1 MNARRISVIAGGVL
15 LVVLVVLLGQSLQR
29 QTALETRLRAEAAER
44 APLEEGVRAAN
55 RRMLGLTEER
65 NGDRALIAQLWSL
78 VHAGASR
85 PDGKRVGSPAGT
97 RDLAALKKLAQ
108 ANGGDLKQVV
118 RQVLTPEGLN
128 ASLQRHADEPGFW
141 AAAASLCESPAQ
153 AMQYLETAASR
164 FPESA
169 IAQAALIE
177 AKRDLK
183 QADPATQ
190 TAIENLRRADPTSS
204 LADHYDAYF
213 RFQEGDTAGALQ
225 ALAAASEKDRFA
237 DQRMELMMDRY
248 QCLLEN
254 GCSDGGALA
263 LSAFSLGFEH
273 LPMVREVA
281 QKALEQAQAAF
292 AAGEQER
299 ALRTADYVARIGR
312 NLSASGRFIVYD
324 RVGIELQEAAFMAER
339 RFYDAAGNTFQLSEI
354 DFQLGALQRRSAQI
368 RDMGGAFGGI
378 LGNMTDE
385 GIVRYIESTIMHGE
399 FSTLQS
405 LTTKP

>member
-1 MNARRISVIAGGVL
+1 VVL
-15 LVVLVVLLGQSLQR
+15 LAVLLGQSWR
-29 QTALETRLRAEAAER
+29 HRATLETRLRAEAAER
-44 APLEEGVRAAN
+44 ERLEEEVRAVNN
-55 RRMLGLTEER
+55 RVVVLTEER
-65 NGDRALIAQLWSL
+65 NGDRALIAQLWGL
-78 VHAGASR
+78 VHAGVSR
-85 PDGKRVGSPAGT
+85 PDGKSTEGHAAT
-97 RDLAALKKLAQ
+97 HDLAALKKLAQ
-108 ANGGDLKQVV
+108 ANGGDLRKVV
-118 RQVLTPEGLN
+118 RQVLTPEALN

-141 AAAASLCESPAQ
+141 VAAASLCEDPAQ

-169 IAQAALIE
+169 IAQASLIE

-183 QADPATQ
+183 QADPATR
-190 TAIENLRRADPTSS
+190 TAIENLRKHDPTSS
-204 LADHYDAYF
+204 LADDYDAYF
-213 RFQEGDTAGALQ
+213 RFQEGDTTGALQ

-273 LPMVREVA
+273 LPMLREA
-281 QKALEQAQAAF
+281 GQKALEQAQAAY

-299 ALRTADYVARIGR
+299 ALSMADYVARIGR

-324 RVGIELQEAAFMAER
+324 RVGIELQEAALMAKR
-339 RFYDAAGNTFQLSEI
+339 RFYDAGGNAFQVGET

-368 RDMGGAFGGI
+368 RDMTDAFGGI
-378 LGNMTDE
+378 LANMTDE
-385 GIVRYIESTIMHGE
+385 GVVRYIETTIMHGE
-399 FSTLQS
+399 FSTLQN
-405 LTTKP
+405 LTAKP